1 LAAPAISPGGPD
13 SMRRHCALR
22 VLCVVFAC
30 AFCGS
35 VAGQGLEGAPPVQ
48 PPNKPPAR
56 PRPIDPAIDTGLL
69 MRPDVQTGD
78 EWIYRRSSGRSS
90 RVMRQTITGVNE
102 KGMTLKTEDI
112 GSQDSSVAVHDRDW
126 GLMGSGFNDY
136 SPALAYY
143 SFPLY
148 VGKRWGVDSGVSNF
162 GAGQQGR
169 MKGEGRALG
178 WETVE
183 VPAGRF
189 LAMKVELKIETADPG
204 DPQRT
209 LVVREQ
215 HWYSRVTMRPVRV
228 ESEATIAGEAPR
240 VETIELVS
248 YKIE

>member
-1 LAAPAISPGGPD
+1 MS
-13 SMRRHCALR
+13 HCRALL
-22 VLCVVFAC
+22 VLCVVLAC
-30 AFCGS
+30 AYAGGA
-35 VAGQGLEGAPPVQ
+35 AGQGLEGSPPVQ
-48 PPNKPPAR
+48 PPPKPPPK
-56 PRPIDPAIDTGLL
+56 PRQIDPAIDTGLV

-78 EWIYRRSSGRSS
+78 EWIYRRSSGRNS
-90 RVMRQTITGVNE
+90 RMMRQTLTGVNE

-148 VGKRWGVDSGVSNF
+148 AGKRWGIESSVSNF
-162 GAGQQGR
+162 GAGQSGR
-169 MKGEGRALG
+169 MKGEGRAVG

-189 LAMKVELKIETADPG
+189 LAMKIEVKIETADPG

-209 LVVREQ
+209 LVVSEQ
-215 HWYSRVTMRPVRV
+215 HWYARAIMRPVRV

-240 VETIELVS
+240 SETIELVT
-248 YKIE
+248 YKID

>member
-1 LAAPAISPGGPD
+1 
-13 SMRRHCALR
+13 MRLRRALR
-22 VLCVVFAC
+22 VLCVALAC
-30 AFCGS
+30 ACAGE
-35 VAGQGLEGAPPVQ
+35 VAAQGLGGAPPVQ
-48 PPNKPPAR
+48 PPAKPAPK
-56 PRPIDPAIDTGLL
+56 PREIDPAIDTGLL
-69 MRPDVQTGD
+69 MRPAVQTGD

-90 RVMRQTITGVNE
+90 RVMRQTLTGVND

-126 GLMGSGFNDY
+126 GLLGSGFNDY
-136 SPALAYY
+136 NPALAYY

-148 VGKRWGVDSGVSNF
+148 AGKRWGIDSSVSNF
-162 GAGQQGR
+162 GAGQSGR

-189 LAMKVELKIETADPG
+189 LAMKIEVRIETADPG

-209 LVVREQ
+209 LLVREQ

-228 ESEATIAGEAPR
+228 ESEAVIAGEAPR
-240 VETIELVS
+240 SETIELVS
-248 YKIE
+248 YKID